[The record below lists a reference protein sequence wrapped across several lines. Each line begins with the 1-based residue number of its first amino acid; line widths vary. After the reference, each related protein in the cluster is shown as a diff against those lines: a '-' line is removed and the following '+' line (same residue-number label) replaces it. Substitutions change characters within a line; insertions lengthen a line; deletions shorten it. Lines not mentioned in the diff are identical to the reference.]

1 MLYMARE
8 DVGDFYDDYFLMVS
22 EAKCKAIKGKWLKM
36 LTCKQILQ
44 RLPIALAQI

>member
-8 DVGDFYDDYFLMVS
+8 DVGDFYGDYFLMVS

-36 LTCKQILQ
+36 LTRKQILQ